1 MLGALCTAVAPRR
14 TATSSTLCSDAM
26 SAKRQKV
33 GAFAVQSMGE
43 VNDAA
48 SELLSCPCCYSVGDP
63 SACGDCT
70 PAGALAKLTK
80 LRAAMAKEGVDA
92 YIVPSEDAHSSE
104 YVAAADKRRAFL
116 TGFTGSAGVA
126 VVTRDKAKLWT
137 DGRYFLQATEQLT
150 EHWELMKQFEPGVPD
165 VEDWLAA
172 ELAGGRGVVGIDPAL
187 FRAATADKWAA
198 TGLTM
203 KHVDNNLVD
212 GIWITRPI
220 DPANNIT
227 VHPESV
233 AGESVASKLDRVR
246 AELKDQGAGALV
258 LNALDQIA
266 WLYNLRGSDILCNPV
281 FFAYTVVLVDGPAT
295 LFVRRP
301 DSNGL
306 KEHLKTQ
313 STAAHAI
320 ELKEYD
326 EFKTTLPQVVE
337 RLNHLGSS
345 QVMVEK
351 ATCSAAMLACVP
363 TSQQHLVEVSPVEV
377 FKSRKNA
384 AEVAG
389 LRSASIKD
397 SLAIC
402 KYFSWLEL
410 YLLDPT
416 GAPPP
421 PAASTLTPTESLNE
435 FQAAQVLSSIR
446 SAGAGCVGDS
456 FPTIS
461 ATGANAAV
469 IHYQPDHQTSATI
482 KADEIYLCDTGGQ
495 YTDGTTDIT
504 RTLHFGTPS
513 EEQKRCYTRVLQG
526 HAQLAQAVFPAGT
539 CGLMLEMLARQ
550 PLWQDGLNYQH
561 GTGHG
566 MGA

>member
-1 MLGALCTAVAPRR
+1 M
-14 TATSSTLCSDAM
+14 SS
-26 SAKRQKV
+26 KRQKV
-33 GAFAVQSMGE
+33 GAFAMQYMGDDDDDPA
-43 VNDAA
+43 V
-48 SELLSCPCCYSVGDP
+48 LSCPCCYSTGDP
-63 SACGDCT
+63 SECGDCT

-80 LRAAMAKEGVDA
+80 LRGAMEKEGVDA

-137 DGRYFLQATEQLT
+137 DGRYFLQAAEQLT

-172 ELAGGRGVVGIDPAL
+172 ELTGGRGVVGIDPAL
-187 FRAATADKWAA
+187 FRAATANDYANKWAA
-198 TGLTM
+198 TGLKM
-203 KHVDNNLVD
+203 KHVENNLID
-212 GIWITRPI
+212 GIWMTRPI

-227 VHPESV
+227 VHPEAI
-233 AGESVASKLDRVR
+233 AGESVTSKLDRVR
-246 AELKDQGAGALV
+246 AALKEQGVAALV

-281 FFAYTVVLVDGPAT
+281 FFAYTVVLADGAAT

-301 DSNGL
+301 DSKGL
-306 KEHLKTQ
+306 KEHLKGQ
-313 STAAHAI
+313 ATAAHGI
-320 ELKEYD
+320 ELKEYNHFQT
-326 EFKTTLPQVVE
+326 ELAQIVE
-337 RLNHLGSS
+337 QLKIPSS
-345 QVMVEK
+345 NQIMVEK

-363 TSQQHLVEVSPVEV
+363 TSRQHLVDVSPVEV
-377 FKSRKNA
+377 FKSQKNA

-410 YLLDPT
+410 HLLDP
-416 GAPPP
+416 GAAPIP
-421 PAASTLTPTESLNE
+421 PAASSLTITDALSE
-435 FQAAQVLSSIR
+435 FQGAQVLSSIR
-446 SAGAGCVGDS
+446 FAGAGCVGDS

-469 IHYQPDHQTSATI
+469 IHYQPDRQTSSTI
-482 KADEIYLCDTGGQ
+482 KKDEIYLCDTGGQ

-526 HAQLAQAVFPAGT
+526 HIQLAQAVFPAGT